1 MIFIYQKRRLKKLF
15 INYKDKEVLK
25 KESLDPKVRE
35 SVEKRLKHIEN
46 DTTIFK

>member
-1 MIFIYQKRRLKKLF
+1 METKQNKEIERLE
-15 INYKDKEVLK
+15 EVLK
-25 KESLDPKVRE
+25 NESLDPKVRE

>member
-1 MIFIYQKRRLKKLF
+1 METTQNKEIERS
-15 INYKDKEVLK
+15 KEVLK